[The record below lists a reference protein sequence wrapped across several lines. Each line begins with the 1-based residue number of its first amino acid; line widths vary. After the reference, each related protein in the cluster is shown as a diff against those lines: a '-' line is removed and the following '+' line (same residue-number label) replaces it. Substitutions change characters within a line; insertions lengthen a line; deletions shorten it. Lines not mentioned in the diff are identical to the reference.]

1 MWFSLS
7 VKDVNSPLNLMDDN
21 NTSRIPAGLGNM
33 DLDSMPLFSALARK
47 MSWLTARQQV
57 LAENV
62 ANVDTPGFKASDL
75 RPLDFSAEL
84 KSAAAGNTGGPQLA
98 PVVTSPLDI
107 AASVPPDVFA
117 TIPDPASDDREIN
130 GNTVSLEDQMME
142 VSETASDYQLMSNL
156 YKKQVGM
163 MTDALDKG
171 S

>member
-1 MWFSLS
+1 MN
-7 VKDVNSPLNLMDDN
+7 DH
-21 NTSRIPAGLGNM
+21 NTSEILVVLGNM
-33 DLDSMPLFSALARK
+33 DLNSLPLFSALTRK
-47 MSWLTARQQV
+47 MSWLTARQAV

-84 KSAAAGNTGGPQLA
+84 KSVAAGNSSFPQLT
-98 PVVTSPLDI
+98 PTITSPLDI
-107 AASVPPDVFA
+107 AASTPPDAFA
-117 TIPDPASDDREIN
+117 TVQDNNTDDREIN
-130 GNTVSLEDQMME
+130 GNSVSVEDQMMQ

-163 MTDALDKG
+163 MTEALDKG